1 LSLLESADEGSIVV
15 NPGWDHYERFT
26 FEPAIRRGNLL
37 FVSGMTATDAEG
49 NVVAKGDIVGQT
61 RYIYEKMKAIL
72 EAVGAKP
79 CDVVKT
85 TDFIT
90 TTENYYETAEA
101 RREFFGEAFP
111 ASTGVVV
118 KGLLRPDA
126 LIEIEAIAVIPQ
138 RMDEPLDD

>member
-1 LSLLESADEGSIVV
+1 LSLTESTDEGSVVV
-15 NPGWDHYERFT
+15 NPGWEHYERFT

-37 FVSGMTATDAEG
+37 FVSGLTATDPEG
-49 NVVAKGDIVGQT
+49 NVVAKGDIVAQT
-61 RYIYEKMKAIL
+61 RYIYKKMRAIL
-72 EAVGAKP
+72 EAAGARP

-85 TDFIT
+85 TDFLT
-90 TTENYYETAEA
+90 TTENYHKTAEV

-118 KGLLRPDA
+118 SKLLRPDA

-138 RMDEPLDD
+138 DIDDPSDG

>member
-37 FVSGMTATDAEG
+37 FVSGMTATDAQG

-61 RYIYEKMKAIL
+61 RYIYKKMKAIL
-72 EAVGAKP
+72 EAVGARP

-90 TTENYYETAEA
+90 TTENYHETGEA

-138 RMDEPLDD
+138 GIDDPSDG

>member
-1 LSLLESADEGSIVV
+1 LSLTESTDEGSVVV

-37 FVSGMTATDAEG
+37 FVSGLTATDPEG
-49 NVVAKGDIVGQT
+49 NVVAKGDIVAQT
-61 RYIYEKMKAIL
+61 RYIYEKMRAIL
-72 EAVGAKP
+72 EAAGARP

-85 TDFIT
+85 TDFLT
-90 TTENYYETAEA
+90 TTENYHKTAEV

-118 KGLLRPDA
+118 SKLLRPDA

-138 RMDEPLDD
+138 DNDDPSDG

>member
-1 LSLLESADEGSIVV
+1 LSLIESTDEGSVV
-15 NPGWDHYERFT
+15 INPGWDHYERFT

-37 FVSGMTATDAEG
+37 FISGLTATDEEG
-49 NVVAKGDIVGQT
+49 NVLAKGDIVAQT
-61 RYIYEKMKAIL
+61 RHIYEKMGAIL
-72 EAVGAKP
+72 KAAGAQP

-85 TDFIT
+85 TDFVT
-90 TTENYYETAEA
+90 TIEDYHKTSEV